1 MQLARYIHRAHRYYA
16 ISGMTLVRPQS
27 VACHHLTTAVAQDNH
42 AIRVLRHQRLAEPTS
57 DVEPLLSLGEIYLSR
72 FARLLMLEIGTP
84 KIYSLSAPS
93 VPVIGGGNA
102 NIQRCGRSDTHSGKL
117 GIARKKHIDGHKKNL
132 EAVDATEVLQVV
144 ASACRL
150 L

>member
-1 MQLARYIHRAHRYYA
+1 MA
-16 ISGMTLVRPQS
+16 S
-27 VACHHLTTAVAQDNH
+27 HHLTTAVAQDNH
-42 AIRVLRHQRLAEPTS
+42 AIRVLRYQCLVEPTS
-57 DVEPLLSLGEIYLSR
+57 DVEPLLSLGEIHFSR

-84 KIYSLSAPS
+84 NRYSLLAPS
-93 VPVIGGGNA
+93 VPVIGGDNA
-102 NIQRCGRSDTHSGKL
+102 NIQRCGRSDTHAGNSTSPEKSML
-117 GIARKKHIDGHKKNL
+117 TATKKNP